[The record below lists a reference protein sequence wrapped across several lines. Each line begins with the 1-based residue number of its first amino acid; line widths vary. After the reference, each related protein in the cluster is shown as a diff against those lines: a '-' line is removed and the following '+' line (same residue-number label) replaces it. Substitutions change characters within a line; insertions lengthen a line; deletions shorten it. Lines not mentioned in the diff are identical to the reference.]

1 MPLQL
6 PNLDDRRYADL
17 VEEARTLIPTYAPEW
32 TNHNPSDPG
41 ITLIELFAFL
51 SEMLLY
57 RLNRVTAANILSFL
71 KLLNGTDWN
80 PFEEG
85 ERKQTESE
93 KAEIA
98 ARLRQL
104 SAAELAQLIA
114 QQLPK
119 TVLKLRRLERAVSCS
134 DFGSLAREADTW
146 VQRVHCIPRCNM
158 DVDPERERAGHVSVI
173 ILPRLAKDASETPP
187 DLPKLI
193 ATVENS
199 LTPKLLLTTQ
209 LHVVGPQFLTVG
221 IKAIVVPLPDEQEQ
235 PLQQRVVDAVKK
247 FFDPRTGGEDGQGW
261 PFGRNVFVSEIYSL
275 LDQLPGVDYV
285 IMPITLTPAT
295 PGRLISST
303 AGELIGV
310 DVKPYEL
317 VKAQITTADVTV
329 QTLTGNT
336 IAGSTTSG
344 ECDAD

>member
-17 VEEARTLIPTYAPEW
+17 VEEARSLIPTYAPEW

-85 ERKQTESE
+85 ERKPTESE
-93 KAEIA
+93 KAQIA
-98 ARLRQL
+98 ARLQQL
-104 SAAELAQLIA
+104 SAAGLAQLIA

-134 DFGSLAREADTW
+134 DFETLALEANP
-146 VQRVHCIPRCNM
+146 RVARARCLPRRDIRDI
-158 DVDPERERAGHVSVI
+158 DVDPEQEQPGHVSVI
-173 ILPRLAKDASETPP
+173 ILPRAEDP
-187 DLPKLI
+187 DPSGLI
-193 ATVENS
+193 TVVENY

-209 LHVVGPQFLTVG
+209 LHVVKPQFLTVKVQAT
-221 IKAIVVPLPDEQEQ
+221 IVPLPDAPEDD
-235 PLQQRVVDAVKK
+235 LKQRVVDAVVD
-247 FFDPRTGGEDGQGW
+247 FLDAHTGGEDGKGW
-261 PFGRNVFVSEIYSL
+261 PFGRNVFVSEMYSL

-285 IMPITLTPAT
+285 TAITLTTTT
-295 PGRLISST
+295 PGRLLSNT
-303 AGELIGV
+303 AHQLIDI

-317 VKAQITTADVTV
+317 VKVEIARTDVDVTV
-329 QTLTGNT
+329 VQ
-336 IAGSTTSG
+336 AP
-344 ECDAD
+344 

>member
-17 VEEARTLIPTYAPEW
+17 VEEARALIPTYAPEW

-80 PFEEG
+80 PFEEEG
-85 ERKQTESE
+85 KLTKED
-93 KAEIA
+93 IA
-98 ARLRQL
+98 KRLKQL
-104 SAAELAQLIA
+104 STTELAQLIA

-134 DFGSLAREADTW
+134 DFESLALEADTQLKR
-146 VQRVHCIPRCNM
+146 VQRVRCLPRCNM
-158 DVDPERERAGHVSVI
+158 DADPERERAGHVSVI
-173 ILPRLAKDASETPP
+173 ILPRSENESALL
-187 DLPKLI
+187 DLITIVK
-193 ATVENS
+193 NY

-209 LHVVGPQFLTVG
+209 LHVVGPQFVTVG
-221 IKAIVVPLPDEQEQ
+221 IKAAVVPLPDERESA
-235 PLQQRVVDAVKK
+235 LQQRVVDEVQK

-317 VKAQITTADVTV
+317 VKVQITPADVTV
-329 QTLTGNT
+329 QTLTVQT
-336 IAGSTTSG
+336 P
-344 ECDAD
+344 

>member
-17 VEEARTLIPTYAPEW
+17 VEEARALIPTYAPEW

-80 PFEEG
+80 PFEEEG
-85 ERKQTESE
+85 NLTESE
-93 KAEIA
+93 IA
-98 ARLRQL
+98 TRLKQL
-104 SAAELAQLIA
+104 SAADLAQLIA
-114 QQLPK
+114 Q

-134 DFGSLAREADTW
+134 DFESLALEADTQLQRL
-146 VQRVHCIPRCNM
+146 QRVRCLPRRNM
-158 DVDPERERAGHVSVI
+158 HADPERERAGHVSVI
-173 ILPRLAKDASETPP
+173 ILPRSDKES
-187 DLPKLI
+187 DLLELI
-193 ATVENS
+193 AIVEKY

-209 LHVVGPQFLTVG
+209 LHVVGPQFVTVG
-221 IKAIVVPLPDEQEQ
+221 IQAEVVPLPDERE
-235 PLQQRVVDAVKK
+235 PALQQRVVDALKQ

-285 IMPITLTPAT
+285 ITPITLTPAT
-295 PGRLISST
+295 PGRLISSS

-329 QTLTGNT
+329 PTLTGQT
-336 IAGSTTSG
+336 P
-344 ECDAD
+344 